1 MKVVL
6 AHGVFDI
13 LHFGHLQYLE
23 FAKRQGGYLIVSVT
37 SDKHVNKGPDR
48 PVFPLEKRMAMVKAL
63 RVVNQ
68 VVASHDALP
77 NVIIRRIRPDVYV
90 KGAEY
95 RGKLPEQELVES
107 LGGVVVFSDG
117 VVHSSTALV
126 GKLDRPMATL
136 Q

>member
-6 AHGVFDI
+6 CHGCFDI
-13 LHFGHLQYLE
+13 LHYGHLQYLE
-23 FAKRQGGYLIVSVT
+23 FAKRQGNYLIVSMT
-37 SDKHVNKGPDR
+37 SDMYVNKGPGR

-63 RVVNQ
+63 RIVSQ
-68 VVASHDALP
+68 VVASYEPLP
-77 NVIIRRIRPDVYV
+77 NAIISRIRPNVYV

-95 RGKLPEQELVES
+95 RGKLPEQKLVES

-126 GKLDRPMATL
+126 GKLDRPMVTF